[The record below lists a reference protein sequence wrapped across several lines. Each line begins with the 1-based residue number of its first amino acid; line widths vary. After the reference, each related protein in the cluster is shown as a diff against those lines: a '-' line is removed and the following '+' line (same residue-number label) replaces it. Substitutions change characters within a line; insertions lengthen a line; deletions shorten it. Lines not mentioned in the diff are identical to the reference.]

1 MTCTDDP
8 LMDVM
13 HEMPPAPFALLDLVG
28 ELVDER
34 LDPVSNEEVY
44 LHHAVSK
51 PACAASHPESS
62 LFCSADVFMV
72 GFGFQATNRSAGAQP
87 TTCFGGGLPEAAAVV
102 FTTGCNGPGRPDA
115 FVGQWHII
123 RTEGE
128 RRRVT
133 RLARV
138 CSAGW

>member
-1 MTCTDDP
+1 M
-8 LMDVM
+8 MDVM

-62 LFCSADVFMV
+62 LFCSAKVFMV

-115 FVGQWHII
+115 FVGQWHMI